1 MPDDPDRR
9 LVALLLL
16 LSGTTGLVDAVSV
29 VGLGKV
35 FTANMTGNIVFLGFA
50 LAGAPG
56 FAVAPSLVALVFFL
70 AGAVVGGRIQRVTG
84 FRRPRQWLLII
95 AVIEAALLT
104 AAAVATINF
113 DITTLIPTTGRYAA
127 IALTAVAMG
136 LRNAT
141 VRQLKVPDLTTT
153 VLTLTLTGIA
163 ADSRLAGGENPSLAR
178 RLASVTAI
186 LVGAAVGAIMVL
198 RVGLAPPLLL
208 AAVIALLGT
217 VAIALVSRAG

>member
-1 MPDDPDRR
+1 MTDMPDDPDRR

-35 FTANMTGNIVFLGFA
+35 FTANMTGNIVFL
-50 LAGAPG
+50 G

-104 AAAVATINF
+104 A
-113 DITTLIPTTGRYAA
+113 
-127 IALTAVAMG
+127 
-136 LRNAT
+136 
-141 VRQLKVPDLTTT
+141 
-153 VLTLTLTGIA
+153 
-163 ADSRLAGGENPSLAR
+163 
-178 RLASVTAI
+178 
-186 LVGAAVGAIMVL
+186 
-198 RVGLAPPLLL
+198 
-208 AAVIALLGT
+208 
-217 VAIALVSRAG
+217 